1 MRVIDASVVV
11 DAFVIDGDPGEAA
24 REQLEQQRTLAA
36 PTILKAEVLSAL
48 RSLTLREEI
57 AEMRGRRA
65 IDRLHRLS
73 VTTFPIDPLMNRI
86 WELRST
92 VSVYD
97 AWYVALAERLSV
109 TLVTSDRRLA
119 AANGPRCEIEVVG

>member
-1 MRVIDASVVV
+1 LRVIDASVVV
-11 DAFVIDGDPGEAA
+11 DAFAIDGESGEAA

-36 PTILKAEVLSAL
+36 PTILKAEVLLAL
-48 RSLTLREEI
+48 RSMTLRGEI
-57 AEMRGRRA
+57 AEVRGRRA

-86 WELRST
+86 WELRSS
-92 VSVYD
+92 VSIYD

-109 TLVTSDRRLA
+109 TLVTTDRRLA